1 MPEKSTEP
9 RRRKALPPPDPRYRP
24 ALIDAH
30 ILDLSIGEA
39 NVAAVERILDLART
53 LELMVLLPCSVKH
66 ELDRPE
72 TPADVKRRANALIYS
87 LKLELTA
94 DEAKLHREARALLQ
108 GNAKPGKH
116 AMDAFH
122 LVEAAK
128 WGSFFVTL
136 DGRINR
142 KAAEIQGL
150 LPGLWIVSPVGLLA
164 IFDHHRATEAE
175 P

>member
-1 MPEKSTEP
+1 MDPPDPPAQP
-9 RRRKALPPPDPRYRP
+9 RRRKPSPPPDPRYHP

-30 ILDLSIGEA
+30 ILDRSIGAA
-39 NVAAVERILDLART
+39 NVAAVERILELTRST
-53 LELMVLLPCSVKH
+53 QLMVLLPCSVKH

-72 TPADVKRRANALIYS
+72 TPADVRRRATDLIYS
-87 LKLELTA
+87 LKLDLTPG
-94 DEAKLHREARALLQ
+94 EARLHREARAILQ

-136 DGRINR
+136 DGRIIK
-142 KAAEIQGL
+142 KAAEIRAV
-150 LPGLWIVSPVGLLA
+150 LPGLWIVNPVELLA
-164 IFDHHRATEAE
+164 IFDQHGATGA
-175 P
+175 